1 MIELTGLTKKYGNV
15 TAVDNVTT
23 TIAPGIVTGFL
34 GPNGAGKSTTMR
46 MIVGLDRPTSGTALV
61 NGRSLL
67 TNRRALTEVGALL
80 DAGVAHPNRT
90 ARNHLKGLAQSNGLS
105 LKRVEQALGMVGLSS
120 VADQRAGG
128 FSLGMR
134 QRLGLA
140 AALIGDPPVLLL
152 DEPVNGL
159 DPDGVLW
166 LRGFLQDLAAQGR
179 TVLLSSHLMTEMAM
193 VAQHVIVIGKGQ
205 LLADQSL
212 ADLIASAGKES
223 VRVRTRQPQMLTPAL
238 LRGGMVVTDNADG
251 SLTVSGTA
259 IGIGDIAASVGI
271 ALHELTPVTA
281 SLEDAYLEL
290 TQDSVAYTGTSFTS
304 ALVGAATRTEA

>member
-1 MIELTGLTKKYGNV
+1 MIELTGLTKKYGSV
-15 TAVDNVTT
+15 TAVENLTT

-46 MIVGLDRPTSGTALV
+46 MIVGLDRPTSGMALV
-61 NGRSLL
+61 NGRSLP
-67 TNRRALTEVGALL
+67 TNRRALTEVGTLL

-90 ARNHLKGLAQSNGLS
+90 ARNHLTALAQSNGLAP
-105 LKRVEQALGMVGLSS
+105 KRVEEVLDMVGLGR
-120 VADQRAGG
+120 VADKRAGG

-140 AALIGDPPVLLL
+140 AALIGDAPVLLL

-166 LRGFLQDLAAQGR
+166 LRGFLHQLAAGGR

-193 VAQHVIVIGKGQ
+193 VAQHVIVIGKGR

-212 ADLIASAGKES
+212 TDLIAGAGEES
-223 VRVRTRQPQMLTPAL
+223 VRVRTRQPDILTQAL
-238 LRGGMVVTDNADG
+238 LRGGKVVTDNADG

-259 IGIGDIAASVGI
+259 SGTGDIAASLGI
-271 ALHELTPVTA
+271 ALHELSPITA

-290 TQDSVAYTGTSFTS
+290 TQDSVTYTGTSFTP
-304 ALVGAATRTEA
+304 ALVGAATRSEA

>member
-1 MIELTGLTKKYGNV
+1 MIQLTGLTKKYGSV
-15 TAVDNVTT
+15 TAVDDVST

-67 TNRRALTEVGALL
+67 TNRRALAEVGTLL

-90 ARNHLKGLAQSNGLS
+90 AHNHLKALAQSNGLS
-105 LKRVEQALGMVGLSS
+105 VKRVDEVLDMVGLSS
-120 VADQRAGG
+120 VSNKRAGG

-140 AALIGDPPVLLL
+140 AALIGNAPVLLL

-166 LRGFLQDLAAQGR
+166 LRGFLRQLAAEGR

-193 VAQHVIVIGKGQ
+193 VAQHVIVIGQGR

-212 ADLIASAGKES
+212 ADLIAGAGKES
-223 VRVRTRQPQMLTPAL
+223 VRVRSRQPDVLTPAL
-238 LRGGMVVTDNADG
+238 LRDGMVVTDNADG
-251 SLTVSGTA
+251 SLTVAGTA
-259 IGIGDIAASVGI
+259 GAIGDIAASLRI
-271 ALHELTPVTA
+271 ALLELSPIAA
-281 SLEDAYLEL
+281 SLEDAYLDL
-290 TQDSVAYTGTSFTS
+290 TQDSVTYTGTSITP
-304 ALVGAATRTEA
+304 ALVGAATRSET

>member
-1 MIELTGLTKKYGNV
+1 
-15 TAVDNVTT
+15 
-23 TIAPGIVTGFL
+23 
-34 GPNGAGKSTTMR
+34 MR

-67 TNRRALTEVGALL
+67 TNRRALTEVGTLL

-90 ARNHLKGLAQSNGLS
+90 ARNHLRALAQSNGLS
-105 LKRVEQALGMVGLSS
+105 TKRVDEVLAMVGLSS
-120 VADQRAGG
+120 VADKRAGG

-140 AALIGDPPVLLL
+140 AALIGDAPVLLL

-166 LRGFLQDLAAQGR
+166 LRGFLQQLAAEGR

-193 VAQHVIVIGKGQ
+193 VAQHVIVIGKGR

-212 ADLIASAGKES
+212 SDLIAGAGKES
-223 VRVRTRQPQMLTPAL
+223 VRVRTKQPQLLTPAL
-238 LRGGMVVTDNADG
+238 LRGGMVVTDSADG
-251 SLTVSGTA
+251 SLTVSGSA
-259 IGIGDIAASVGI
+259 DGIGEIAASLGV
-271 ALHELTPVTA
+271 ALHELSPIGA

-290 TQDSVAYTGTSFTS
+290 TRDSVAYTGTSFTP
-304 ALVGAATRTEA
+304 ALVGAAASSEA

>member
-1 MIELTGLTKKYGNV
+1 MIELAGLTKKYGSV
-15 TAVDNVTT
+15 TAVENVTT
-23 TIAPGIVTGFL
+23 TIAAGIVTGFL

-67 TNRRALTEVGALL
+67 TNRRALTEVGTLL

-90 ARNHLKGLAQSNGLS
+90 ARNHLKALAQSNGLS
-105 LKRVEQALGMVGLSS
+105 PRRVDEVLGMVGLSS
-120 VADQRAGG
+120 VAGKRAGG

-140 AALIGDPPVLLL
+140 AALIGDAPVLLL

-166 LRGFLQDLAAQGR
+166 LRGFLHQLAAEGR

-193 VAQHVIVIGKGQ
+193 VAQHVIVIGKGR

-212 ADLIASAGKES
+212 TDLIAGAGKES
-223 VRVRTRQPQMLTPAL
+223 VRVRTPRPDLLTPAL
-238 LRGGMVVTDNADG
+238 LRDGMVVTDSADG

-259 IGIGDIAASVGI
+259 SGIGDVAA
-271 ALHELTPVTA
+271 
-281 SLEDAYLEL
+281 
-290 TQDSVAYTGTSFTS
+290 
-304 ALVGAATRTEA
+304 

>member
-1 MIELTGLTKKYGNV
+1 MIELTGLTKKYGSV
-15 TAVDNVTT
+15 TAVDDVSTI
-23 TIAPGIVTGFL
+23 IAPGIVTGFL

-67 TNRRALTEVGALL
+67 TNRRALTEVGTLL

-90 ARNHLKGLAQSNGLS
+90 ARNHLTALAQSNGLAT
-105 LKRVEQALGMVGLSS
+105 KRVGEVLGMVGLSS
-120 VADQRAGG
+120 VADKRAGG

-140 AALIGDPPVLLL
+140 AALIGDAPVLLL

-166 LRGFLQDLAAQGR
+166 LRGFLHQLAAEGR

-193 VAQHVIVIGKGQ
+193 VAQHVIVIGKGR

-212 ADLIASAGKES
+212 SDLIASAGRDS
-223 VRVRTRQPQMLTPAL
+223 VRVRTTRPDLLTPAL
-238 LRGGMVVTDNADG
+238 ARGGMVVTDSADG

-259 IGIGDIAASVGI
+259 SGIGDIAASLGV
-271 ALHELTPVTA
+271 ALHELSPVTA

-290 TQDSVAYTGTSFTS
+290 TQDSVIYTGSSFTP
-304 ALVGAATRTEA
+304 ALVGAAASEA

>member
-1 MIELTGLTKKYGNV
+1 MIELTGLTKKYGSV
-15 TAVDNVTT
+15 TAVDDVST
-23 TIAPGIVTGFL
+23 TIAPGVVTGFL

-61 NGRSLL
+61 NGRTLL
-67 TNRRALTEVGALL
+67 TNRRALTEVGTLL

-90 ARNHLKGLAQSNGLS
+90 ARNHLIALAQSNGLAT
-105 LKRVEQALGMVGLSS
+105 KRVDEVLGMVGLSS
-120 VADQRAGG
+120 VADKRAGG

-140 AALIGDPPVLLL
+140 AALIGDAPVLLL

-166 LRGFLQDLAAQGR
+166 LRGFLHQLAAEGR

-193 VAQHVIVIGKGQ
+193 VAQHVIVIGKGR

-212 ADLIASAGKES
+212 SDLIAGAGRDS
-223 VRVRTRQPQMLTPAL
+223 VRVRTTRPDLLTPAL
-238 LRGGMVVTDNADG
+238 ARGGMVVTDSVDG

-259 IGIGDIAASVGI
+259 SGIGDIAASLGVT
-271 ALHELTPVTA
+271 LHELSPVAA

-290 TQDSVAYTGTSFTS
+290 TQDSVLYTGTSFTP
-304 ALVGAATRTEA
+304 ALVGAATSEA